1 MERRAIAKQKRN
13 LGHIDYPIVL
23 MVGLLCAFGLVMVF
37 SASYYY
43 AQNTATLGYDGYYFI
58 RKQAV
63 YLLIGFP
70 LMLGLSFF
78 DFRKLEQ
85 FKIIAILVSI
95 ALLLAVLV
103 FGQETNGAR
112 RWIVIGGQSI
122 QPSEIAK
129 FGMMLYMSSF
139 AAKKHKVMSSFT
151 KGMLP
156 MLLVIGVICGLV
168 MLQPNMSMAVIMG
181 LMGFALLFIGGCDTK
196 QMIMLAVVFIALFAL
211 LAIIEPYRMAR
222 LTSFVDPWKEA
233 LGDGYQL
240 IQSYYALGSGGLFG
254 VGLNNSRQKLL
265 YMTYGESDFIFAI
278 VAEELGLI
286 GALLVLAAFGFIVY
300 RGIRIALLCRD
311 RFGSMLA
318 GGITVVFGL
327 QVFVNIGVC
336 TGLLPTTGQALP
348 FISAGGSSMM
358 IFLAAMGVLLNISR
372 FNSIHNNLPEKV
384 DKKAARSVRNER
396 VRA

>member
-1 MERRAIAKQKRN
+1 MERRSPAKKKRRF
-13 LGHIDYPIVL
+13 GHIDYPIVL
-23 MVGLLCAFGLVMVF
+23 MIGLLCAFGLVMVF

-43 AQNTATLGYDGYYFI
+43 AQNTASVGYDGYFYI

-63 YLLIGFP
+63 YLAIGFP
-70 LMLGLSFF
+70 MMLLISFV
-78 DFRKLEQ
+78 DYRKLER
-85 FKIIAILVSI
+85 FKLVGILISI
-95 ALLLAVLV
+95 ALLLAVLA
-103 FGQETNGAR
+103 FGQETNGAK
-112 RWIVIGGQSI
+112 RWIIIGGQSI

-129 FGMMLYMSSF
+129 FGMMLYMCSF
-139 AAKKHKVMSSFT
+139 MAKKHLVMQSFT

-156 MLLVIGVICGLV
+156 MLLVIGIICGLV

-181 LMGFALLFIGGCDTK
+181 LMGYALLFIGGCDTK
-196 QMIMLAVVFIALFAL
+196 QMLLLLVVLIGMFAL
-211 LAIIEPYRMAR
+211 LAVIEPYRMAR
-222 LTSFVDPWKEA
+222 LTSFVNPWADA

-254 VGLNNSRQKLL
+254 VGLNNSHQKLL

-278 VAEELGLI
+278 VCEELGLI
-286 GALLVLAAFGFIVY
+286 GGLLVIAAYGFIIY
-300 RGIRIALLCRD
+300 RGIRIALQCRD

-348 FISAGGSSMM
+348 YISAGGSSMM

-372 FNSIHNNLPEKV
+372 FNNMQKPA
-384 DKKAARSVRNER
+384 KA
-396 VRA
+396 

>member
-1 MERRAIAKQKRN
+1 MAKSLRKN
-13 LGHIDYPIVL
+13 KAVIGHLDYPIL
-23 MVGLLCAFGLVMVF
+23 ITIALLCAFGLVMVF

-43 AQNTATLGYDGYYFI
+43 AQNTASVGYDGYYYI

-63 YLLIGFP
+63 YLAIGFP
-70 LMLGLSFF
+70 MMLVISLV
-78 DFRKLEQ
+78 DYKKLEK
-85 FKIIAILVSI
+85 FKLIGMLVSM
-95 ALLLAVLV
+95 LLLVAVLI
-103 FGQETNGAR
+103 FGQETNGAK
-112 RWIVIGGQSI
+112 RWLVIGGQSI

-129 FGMMLYMSSF
+129 FGMMLYMCSF
-139 AAKKHKVMSSFT
+139 MAKKHAVMGTFS

-156 MLLVIGVICGLV
+156 MLLVIGMICGLV

-181 LMGFALLFIGGCDTK
+181 MMGYALLFVGGCDTK
-196 QMIMLAVVFIALFAL
+196 QLILLAVVLAALFAL

-222 LTSFVDPWKEA
+222 LTSFVNPWADP

-254 VGLNNSRQKLL
+254 LGLNNSRQKLL
-265 YMTYGESDFIFAI
+265 YLTYGESDFIFA
-278 VAEELGLI
+278 VVCEELGLI
-286 GALLVLAAFGFIVY
+286 GGLCVLAAYGFIVY
-300 RGIRIALLCRD
+300 RGIRIALLSRD
-311 RFGSMLA
+311 RFGSLLA

-358 IFLAAMGVLLNISR
+358 IFLAAMGVLLSISR
-372 FNSIHNNLPEKV
+372 SVNLP
-384 DKKAARSVRNER
+384 ARKPE
-396 VRA
+396 

>member
-1 MERRAIAKQKRN
+1 MEQRTYGKRKRRI
-13 LGHIDYPIVL
+13 GHLDFPIVL

-43 AQNTATLGYDGYYFI
+43 AQNTASVGYDGYYYI
-58 RKQAV
+58 RKQAM
-63 YLLIGFP
+63 YLAIGFP
-70 LMLGLSFF
+70 LMLVISLI
-78 DFRKLEQ
+78 DFRKLER
-85 FKIIAILVSI
+85 FKVVGILLSI
-95 ALLLAVLV
+95 ALLVLVLAV
-103 FGQETNGAR
+103 GQETNGAK
-112 RWIVIGGQSI
+112 RWIVIGSQSI

-129 FGMMLYMSSF
+129 FGMMLYMCAF
-139 AAKKHKVMSSFT
+139 MAKKHAVMQSFS

-156 MLLVIGVICGLV
+156 MLLVIGVVCGLV

-181 LMGFALLFIGGCDTK
+181 LMGYALLFIGGCDTK
-196 QMIMLAVVFIALFAL
+196 QMLLLAVVFAALFAL
-211 LAIIEPYRMAR
+211 LAVIEPYRMAR
-222 LTSFVDPWKEA
+222 LTSFVNPWEDA

-254 VGLNNSRQKLL
+254 VGLNNSHQKLL

-278 VAEELGLI
+278 VCEELGLV
-286 GALLVLAAFGFIVY
+286 GGLAVLAAYGFIVY

-358 IFLAAMGVLLNISR
+358 IFLAAMGVLLSISR
-372 FNSIHNNLPEKV
+372 FNNQ
-384 DKKAARSVRNER
+384 
-396 VRA
+396 RA